1 MLYFFITSKVTLIP
15 SAVRPHQHD
24 PSPDAVLAR
33 FKLHEALAD
42 SRLTLPFRSQFLTC
56 FYLFSK
62 KLANLPLAK
71 DSASESRTKLASVMP
86 CAACLRDFESKGRD
100 KKKPHEHMRQRL
112 LKSYQKVTEKLLAL
126 HLQSFNKAICSPFTF
141 TEHPR
146 LFRRFVGSPGPLIQG
161 TKGLAPVILVPV
173 VLFLLLVVI

>member
-1 MLYFFITSKVTLIP
+1 
-15 SAVRPHQHD
+15 
-24 PSPDAVLAR
+24 
-33 FKLHEALAD
+33 
-42 SRLTLPFRSQFLTC
+42 
-56 FYLFSK
+56 
-62 KLANLPLAK
+62 
-71 DSASESRTKLASVMP
+71 
-86 CAACLRDFESKGRD
+86 
-100 KKKPHEHMRQRL
+100 MRQRL